1 MLAIFMKPRG
11 LGQRADS
18 HWLIADHESR
28 SIEWIRRGGLFMMLD
43 GISEDLMRRGV

>member
-18 HWLIADHESR
+18 QRHWLIADHESR
-28 SIEWIRRGGLFMMLD
+28 SIEWIRGEGE
-43 GISEDLMRRGV
+43 GE